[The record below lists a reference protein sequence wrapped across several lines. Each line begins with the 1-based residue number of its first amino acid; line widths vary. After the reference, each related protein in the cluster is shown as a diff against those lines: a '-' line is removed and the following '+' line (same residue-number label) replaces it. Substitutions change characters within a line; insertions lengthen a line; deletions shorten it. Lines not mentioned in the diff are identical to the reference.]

1 MEGNTI
7 SVSCT
12 IAECEDLI
20 CRAIVGG
27 SITGER
33 IDRYEV
39 PGPEDRRCV
48 VLVFEKHYWRVGNR
62 LTLTAVLD
70 DFSGVTRVHLVGG
83 GGGDGLFRFDWGAAD
98 SFAGAAANALRP
110 YLL

>member
-48 VLVFEKHYWRVGNR
+48 VLVFVWVFHILYFSFRVKTISVPR
-62 LTLTAVLD
+62 
-70 DFSGVTRVHLVGG
+70 RQ
-83 GGGDGLFRFDWGAAD
+83 
-98 SFAGAAANALRP
+98 P
-110 YLL
+110 E